1 MIFEDRHDS
10 GKKLAE
16 LLLSYKDR
24 KDAVVL
30 GLPRGGV
37 VTAYEVSKELNLPL
51 DVICPMKIPAP
62 FNHEYAI
69 GAILEDG
76 QGVFD
81 EKVIRSYG
89 ISDVYIQSTIMSARV
104 EALARLKKF
113 RQGRPKIELANKTI
127 ILVDDGM
134 ATGLTMRAA
143 IQSLRKE
150 KVKSIVVAIPVA
162 PPESLKQVKAH
173 ADLVFCLE
181 VPLSFYAVGQFYSR
195 FDQTSTDEVVSLLKN
210 RVSVTK
216 SQDIH

>member
-16 LLLSYKDR
+16 LLKSYKDK
-24 KDAVVL
+24 KDTVVL

-89 ISDVYIQSTIMSARV
+89 ISDIYIQSTINSARI
-104 EALARLKKF
+104 EAQSRLKKF
-113 RQGRPKIELANKTI
+113 RQGRAKLDLANKTI

-134 ATGLTMRAA
+134 ATGLTMKVS

-150 KVKSIVVAIPVA
+150 KVKSIIVAVPVA
-162 PPESLKQVKAH
+162 ASDSIKEVKAL
-173 ADLVFCLE
+173 ADFVFCLE

-195 FDQTSTDEVVSLLKN
+195 FDQTSTEEVVNLLKS
-210 RVSVTK
+210 RLSLEST
-216 SQDIH
+216 